1 MNIFVL
7 DYDPKSCAQM
17 HCDKHVVKMIL
28 ETAQL
33 LCGVHHMTNQPNIDK
48 VPYKLSH
55 RNHPCSVWARECVE
69 NYLWLCD
76 LGLELCKEY
85 TYRYGKRH
93 KSEEIIEW
101 CLLHVPNIK
110 ENGTITDFRLAMPEE
125 CKIGND
131 AILSYRKYY
140 NDFKKDFAKWKNR
153 DIPNWF
159 IPSNDSL
166 RLLQLKML

>member
-33 LCGVHHMTNQPNIDK
+33 LCGVHHMTNQPNIDE

-55 RNHPCSVWARECVE
+55 RNHPCSIWARECLE

-85 TYRYGKRH
+85 THRYGKRH

-101 CLLHVPNIK
+101 CLLHTPNIK
-110 ENGTITDFRLAMPEE
+110 ENGTITDFRLAMPDE

-166 RLLQLKML
+166 GLLQLKMI

>member
-7 DYDPKSCAQM
+7 DYDPKLCAQM

-33 LCGVHHMTNQPNIDK
+33 LCGVHHMVESNVEI
-48 VPYKLSH
+48 PYKLSH
-55 RNHPCSVWARECVE
+55 KNHPCSIWARECVE
-69 NYLWLCD
+69 NYVWLCD

-101 CLLHVPNIK
+101 CILNIPNLK
-110 ENGTITDFRLAMPEE
+110 ENGTVTNFKLAMPDE
-125 CKIGND
+125 CKIGNN

-140 NDFKKDFAKWKNR
+140 IDFKKDFAKWKNR
-153 DIPNWF
+153 SVPNWF
-159 IPSNDSL
+159 TPSNDSL
-166 RLLQLKML
+166 EPLQLMML